1 MWFKDFQSTTYKHN
15 NLQNPFSSYYYAD
28 GNLEGSSLSWI
39 KIVLS
44 SQILGSSSN
53 KNVPSAS
60 TGHIHIIKMSRHL
73 ENGHLKGF
81 IH

>member
-1 MWFKDFQSTTYKHN
+1 
-15 NLQNPFSSYYYAD
+15 
-28 GNLEGSSLSWI
+28 
-39 KIVLS
+39 VLS